1 MPAGGAGIEYRRTV
15 PDLKFAHPRLAAV
28 YDSFDADRGDLEAYE
43 EIIAES
49 GAGRVL
55 DVGCGTGCL
64 ALRLAAKGLR
74 VTGVDPAEAS
84 LEVAR
89 GKPGG
94 GTVDWRA
101 DVPAG
106 EVFDLAVMTGNVAQV
121 FLGDDEW
128 AAVLGDIHG
137 VLRPGGLLVFETR
150 RPEYRAWDEWAVRTG
165 PDVREVPGAGL
176 VEHRFALTSVRL
188 PLVSFRDTY
197 TFADGEVLTSDST
210 LRFRDRYELDAD
222 LTAAGF
228 RIVDVRQAPDRP
240 ARERVFLCERP

>member
-1 MPAGGAGIEYRRTV
+1 MLRVSNIVAGV

-28 YDSFDADRGDLEAYE
+28 YDTFDGDRGDLGAYE
-43 EIIAES
+43 EIVAES
-49 GAGRVL
+49 GAGSVL

-84 LEVAR
+84 LQVAK

-94 GTVDWRA
+94 GTVEWRA
-101 DVPAG
+101 EIPSG

-128 AAVLGDIHG
+128 AAVLRDIHA
-137 VLRPGGLLVFETR
+137 VLRPGGWLVFETR
-150 RPEYRAWDEWAVRTG
+150 RPEYRAWDEWAARSEPV
-165 PDVREVPGAGL
+165 VREVPGVGL
-176 VEHRFALTSVRL
+176 VEQRFELTSVRL

-197 TFADGEVLTSDST
+197 TFADGEVLTSEST
-210 LRFRDRYELDAD
+210 LRFRDRDELDAGV
-222 LTAAGF
+222 TAAGF
-228 RIVDVRQAPDRP
+228 RVVEVRQAPDRP
-240 ARERVFLCERP
+240 ARERVLLCEKP